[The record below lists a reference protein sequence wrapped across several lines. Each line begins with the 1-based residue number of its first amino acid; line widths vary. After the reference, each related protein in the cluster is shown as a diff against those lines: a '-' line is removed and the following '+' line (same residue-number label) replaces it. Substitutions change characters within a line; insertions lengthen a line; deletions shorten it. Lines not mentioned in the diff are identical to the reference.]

1 VLKINTKYKERNK
14 TMKKIVTLM
23 VLALVAVSASA
34 AQIKWGTTGQ
44 LFNDQTAMTTA
55 NGYSTTA
62 YLVYLAGGNWDIFD
76 VATFVADTSSALGT
90 KTANI
95 AGVVSPATGNYAVN
109 VGDTIPGTTD
119 KIIDGS
125 STFGILFLSTG
136 GKFGADQYYYQSD
149 VYTFDTSASQY
160 DAATEKFTATAAV
173 SSGSTWTAVPEPAS
187 AMLALA
193 GVAMLIRRRK

>member
-1 VLKINTKYKERNK
+1 
-14 TMKKIVTLM
+14 MKKIVTLM

-62 YLVYLAGGNWDIFD
+62 YLVYLAGGNWDSFD
-76 VATFVADTSSALGT
+76 MASFAESPS
-90 KTANI
+90 
-95 AGVVSPATGNYAVN
+95 GVVAGKKANVMGTISATSGNYSFAI
-109 VGDTIPGTTD
+109 GDTIAGSTD
-119 KIIDGS
+119 KIVDGV
-125 STFGILFLSTG
+125 STFGIVFLSTG
-136 GKFGADQYYYQSD
+136 GAFGSDTYYVQSD
-149 VYTFDTSASQY
+149 VYKFDTGSSNYNAGLETLTMQP
-160 DAATEKFTATAAV
+160 AV
-173 SSGSTWTAVPEPAS
+173 AKGSTWTAVPEPAS